1 MKRDQL
7 EKGNKLKKEIDEL
20 KDFAQYI
27 QDCKEGIFVIRKP
40 KFLFKY
46 KTWFGKEK
54 TFKLNER
61 LAFRMLL
68 EVDKELDDLQNQFE
82 HL

>member
-1 MKRDQL
+1 MKSEQL
-7 EKGNKLKKEIDEL
+7 EKGNKLKKEIEEL
-20 KDFAQYI
+20 KDFVEYI
-27 QDCKEGIFVIRKP
+27 QDCKDGTFSIRKP

-68 EVDKELDDLQNQFE
+68 EVEKELDDLQKQFE
-82 HL
+82 YL

>member
-27 QDCKEGIFVIRKP
+27 QDCKEGTFVIRKP

-46 KTWFGKEK
+46 KTWVGKEN

-68 EVDKELDDLQNQFE
+68 EVDKELEDLQKQFE
-82 HL
+82 NL

>member
-7 EKGNKLKKEIDEL
+7 DKGNKLKKEIDEL
-20 KDFAQYI
+20 ENFVQYI
-27 QDCKEGIFVIRKP
+27 QECKMGTFVIRKP

-54 TFKLNER
+54 AFKLNER

-68 EVDKELDDLQNQFE
+68 EVNKELDELQNQFE

>member
-7 EKGNKLKKEIDEL
+7 EKGNKLKKEIEEL
-20 KDFAQYI
+20 EDFVRYI
-27 QDCKEGIFVIRKP
+27 EACKNGTFIITKP
-40 KFLFKY
+40 KFIFKY
-46 KTWFGKEK
+46 KTWFGTEK

-68 EVDKELDDLQNQFE
+68 EVDKELEDLQKQFE
-82 HL
+82 YL